1 MQVVEE
7 QDERLALRQRL
18 QQAPHSAMGAVALD
32 LEPTARRPS
41 RRQRGQHERELRP
54 HVLVHAVQAA
64 RLEAAHVLVERID
77 EHAERQ
83 VALELGCAAR
93 EHEPAARVGSGAQ
106 LLEQRRLPDPRLAD
120 DFEHGRSV
128 PRELGQHRLQRLE
141 LGGAPDDLLGRQS
154 HGRVPSP

>member
-1 MQVVEE
+1 MRVREAPGGGMRGG
-7 QDERLALRQRL
+7 ERRQQGDALR
-18 QQAPHSAMGAVALD
+18 SG
-32 LEPTARRPS
+32 RRVGEQPDS
-41 RRQRGQHERELRP
+41 G
-54 HVLVHAVQAA
+54 
-64 RLEAAHVLVERID
+64 
-77 EHAERQ
+77 
-83 VALELGCAAR
+83 GAAR

-154 HGRVPSP
+154 HGRVPSL